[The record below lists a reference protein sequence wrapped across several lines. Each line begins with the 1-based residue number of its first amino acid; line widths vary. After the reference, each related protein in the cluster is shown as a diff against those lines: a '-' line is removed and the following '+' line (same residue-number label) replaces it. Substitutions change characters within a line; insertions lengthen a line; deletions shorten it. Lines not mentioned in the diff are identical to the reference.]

1 MAGVK
6 GRSGIYKRP
15 LKLCIVKSCNKKH
28 YCKGLCKSHY
38 RKQYRRDNKEKIRVY
53 SKQYRKQY
61 YQDHIEYFRDY
72 GRRED
77 RIEYMKYY
85 YQDNKEQMIEW
96 YKRWCKT
103 EVGKASNKAYQH
115 NRRLLTKDLTKEI
128 VQKVYEANIARFG
141 VLTCYSCFKLIIDN
155 DDSLEHLIPVSRGG
169 GNEYDNLAVAHRGCN
184 SKKHTKT
191 LDEYY
196 MKI

>member
-1 MAGVK
+1 MRTQEEIATYRRKYRQDNKVE
-6 GRSGIYKRP
+6 IAAYKREYYQ
-15 LKLCIVKSCNKKH
+15 KH
-28 YCKGLCKSHY
+28 KTETAAQGKEY
-38 RKQYRRDNKEKIRVY
+38 RKNHKEEKAE
-53 SKQYRKQY
+53 
-61 YQDHIEYFRDY
+61 YQRA
-72 GRRED
+72 
-77 RIEYMKYY
+77 Y

-141 VLTCYSCFKLIIDN
+141 VLTCYLCFKPIIDN